1 MIESITL
8 QNKSLNFVIEN
19 ELNHD
24 ANIFTVI
31 TGKNGVGKSRL
42 LSIIAS
48 HFLNKEDEG
57 RFVRDRKEHNEK
69 QSYEL
74 NYTSPPKKV
83 IAVATGAFDKF
94 PVPRRRE
101 IINEYSYLGLRGL
114 PSFDLSAEYISKI
127 TFKLISAVRNRE
139 LDMSRIGNVL
149 NYLGYYD
156 EIEISFISRYSEK
169 RIKEIAGS
177 GNVYAAFEQ
186 RFLREM
192 IPFASINRSLFI
204 NEDGNIIKEAVDY
217 AFDAMSKHTKKRQG
231 IAGTIIINK
240 DGANLVSEEAF
251 LDDEFMFLLEAG
263 IISTRNVHLR
273 KNNSKKTF
281 SMKNAS
287 SGEQCI
293 LMSLLGIA
301 SQITDNC
308 LICIDEP
315 EVCLHP
321 EWQEKY
327 ISILMDTFKDYKH
340 CHFIIATH
348 SPQITSKLNPT
359 NCFILS
365 LHDERTHSSAEVIN
379 RSIDFQLATLF
390 RAPGFKNEYLTR
402 ELVNFLAELA
412 TEKSINT
419 KKLIEIEK
427 ITNLKPLINDADPV
441 KKLITLAEKAIREAK
456 S

>member
-1 MIESITL
+1 MIENIIL
-8 QNKSLNFVIEN
+8 QDKTLNFVIASEIN
-19 ELNHD
+19 PD
-24 ANIFTVI
+24 INIFTVI

-42 LSIIAS
+42 LSMIAS
-48 HFLNKEDEG
+48 HFLHEESEG
-57 RFVRDRKEHNEK
+57 RFVRDRKEYSEK

-74 NYTSPPKKV
+74 NYTAEPKKV
-83 IAVATGAFDKF
+83 IAVATSAFDKF

-127 TFKLISAVRNRE
+127 TFKLISAVRNGE

-156 EIEISFISRYSEK
+156 EIEISCNSRYSERK
-169 RIKEIAGS
+169 IQEIAQS
-177 GNVYAAFEQ
+177 GNIYLAFEQ
-186 RFLREM
+186 HFLRSM
-192 IPFASINRSLFI
+192 MPFASINKSLFI
-204 NEDGNIIKEAVDY
+204 NEDGNIIKETVDY
-217 AFDAMSKHTKKRQG
+217 AFNAMSKHSRKRIG
-231 IAGTIIINK
+231 TAGTIFINK
-240 DGANLVSEEAF
+240 NGANLVSEEAF

-263 IISTRNVHLR
+263 IILTRNVNLR

-327 ISILMDTFKDYKH
+327 ISILMDTFKDYKN

-365 LHDERTHSSAEVIN
+365 LHDEKTHNSTSVIN

-402 ELVNFLAELA
+402 ELVNFLADLA
-412 TEKSINT
+412 TENSINSG
-419 KKLIEIEK
+419 KLIEIEK
-427 ITNLKPLINDADPV
+427 IINLKALISDTDPV
-441 KKLITLAEKAIREAK
+441 KKLITLAEKAIREARA
-456 S
+456 